1 MITVENPFQ
10 QALIDEV
17 ESLIFVVDE
26 LHDTVT
32 NMLNLLIALA
42 SHRTNELITILTIF
56 SAFFI
61 PLTFIAGI
69 YGMNFR

>member
-32 NMLNLLIALA
+32 NMLNLHIALA